1 MSEYQIKALYRD
13 EEGDDMWAYPADDD
27 VCTDLSPTGQYVDSR
42 LRPVE
47 VTHYGVYTREPFG
60 DNFVW
65 AWIADFATVE
75 DALLFKQAK
84 EKQA

>member
-1 MSEYQIKALYRD
+1 MNEYHIKAEYND
-13 EEGDDMWAYPADDD
+13 EEEGNLWAYPADEDTLGD
-27 VCTDLSPTGQYVDSR
+27 ISPTGQYVDCR
-42 LRPVE
+42 LKPVE
-47 VTHYGVYTREPFG
+47 ISHFGVYIKEPFG

-65 AWIADFATVE
+65 AWVADFAYIK